1 MSEKG
6 CWLDNIN
13 QAVCRWKSPVKV
25 YSLELSSLYSLPLWL
40 FSSLGWNTIK
50 IWVGWQGEE
59 KWRRLQWFHHWLGFS
74 FCSTIL
80 LCAISCA
87 IKLTHSCC
95 IFVYRGVLTL
105 FSDLSR
111 KNWKKL
117 NRPARLSNEFES
129 YRSCKRTWWFWRWR
143 IKRLCVYSAFRTS
156 DLIKARRPEEV
167 GVIKYFEDNDSLV
180 SEVS

>member
-13 QAVCRWKSPVKV
+13 QAVYRWKSPVKV
-25 YSLELSSLYSLPLWL
+25 YSLELSSLYSLPSLALFFSWL
-40 FSSLGWNTIK
+40 KHHQNLGGVT
-50 IWVGWQGEE
+50 GGE
-59 KWRRLQWFHHWLGFS
+59 KWRRLQWFHWLGFS

-80 LCAISCA
+80 LCVISCA

-95 IFVYRGVLTL
+95 IFVYRGVLIL

-143 IKRLCVYSAFRTS
+143 IKRLWVYSAFRTS